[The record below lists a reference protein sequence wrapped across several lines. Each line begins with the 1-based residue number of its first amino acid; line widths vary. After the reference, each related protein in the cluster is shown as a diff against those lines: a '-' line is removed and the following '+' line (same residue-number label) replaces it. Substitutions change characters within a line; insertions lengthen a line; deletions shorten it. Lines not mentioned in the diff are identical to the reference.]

1 MSDNVNHPSEW
12 VTIEEF
18 PNYQITKDGKIR
30 NKSTQKIRKNSLG
43 HLGYPVVSLRKNG
56 KMYLRTIHILLAR
69 TFIPNPE
76 NKPEVN
82 HIDGNKA
89 NYKLENLE
97 WVTRKENDNHAR
109 RTGLHKSDGDKPVLQ
124 YTKDMNFIRRYKS
137 ASEAA
142 RVTGFS
148 RSQISNVARGQK
160 RCKTCHGY
168 IWKYEKDVIQNG

>member
-1 MSDNVNHPSEW
+1 MSDNVHHPHDW
-12 VTIEEF
+12 VAIEEF
-18 PNYQITKDGKIR
+18 PNYEITRSGMIR
-30 NKSTQKIRKNSLG
+30 NKTTNKIKKISKGYR
-43 HLGYPVVSLRKNG
+43 GYPVVSLRKDG

-76 NKPEVN
+76 NKPEIN
-82 HIDGNKA
+82 HIDGDKT

-109 RTGLHKSDGDKPVLQ
+109 ITGLHKSDGDKPVLQ
-124 YTKDMNFIRRYKS
+124 YTKDMKFIRRYKS

-142 RVTGFS
+142 RVTGFN
-148 RSQISNVARGQK
+148 RSGISNVARGRK

>member
-1 MSDNVNHPSEW
+1 MRDNVNHPLDW
-12 VTIEEF
+12 VVIEEF
-18 PNYQITKDGKIR
+18 PNYEIARSGMIR
-30 NKSTQKIRKNSLG
+30 NKTTNKVKKISKG
-43 HLGYPVVSLRKNG
+43 HRGYPVVSLRKNG
-56 KMYLRTIHILLAR
+56 KMYLRTVHILLAR
-69 TFIPNPE
+69 TFIANPQ

-124 YTKDMNFIRRYKS
+124 YTKDMILVNRFKS

-142 RVTGFS
+142 RKTGYN
-148 RSQISNVARGQK
+148 RSNISSAARGNTRLK
-160 RCKTCHGY
+160 SYKGY
-168 IWKYEKDVIQNG
+168 IWKYERSTNNG